1 MVGRGGSRPGAG
13 RKKGSITKKT
23 QEIAARAI
31 ESGITPLEVIITA
44 MRDETDIQ
52 MAKAKKDREWGKAA
66 GYARDAAPYCHP
78 RLSAVAHTG
87 AGDSSIE
94 TEPVS
99 MLELARRSAFLLVM
113 ADREK
118 EAKELE
124 ARTIPGEAV
133 NLTPSKIN

>member
-13 RKKGSITKKT
+13 RKKGSVTKKT

-87 AGDSSIE
+87 ADDNAIE

-99 MLELARRSAFLLVM
+99 MLELARRTAFLAVLGH
-113 ADREK
+113 RELK
-118 EAKELE
+118 QEEQGAEH
-124 ARTIPGEAV
+124 
-133 NLTPSKIN
+133 